1 MLLLLLLHR
10 SSPATVYHAFPS
22 TPGSFCACV
31 EQAKHPGD
39 ECRLHSGT
47 HYVTSRCLVD
57 DVHGTALNPIILAS
71 AGDGPVIVDGT
82 VALSSA
88 FVKRAGGVWGAPS
101 GAQSILQLFID
112 GELQVL
118 ARAPNSKWSDKG
130 VFFAVENWFRA
141 KAPGTHDL
149 ETGVGILRD
158 QGACA
163 DMSTCCSR
171 CNTHDLAKSGI
182 NATGAFGILNLY
194 SCDTGIQKI
203 KRHNA
208 DEADV
213 LHYNATWQGL
223 CDNYRGGDGRYFLTG
238 SRALLDAPEEWLL
251 DQEASEILVASRPD
265 NAAEVRGR
273 VTDYALMMTNTT
285 WLQIANIPF
294 FAATLSITGA
304 VANITLSSLTF
315 NYSGVSRRALNDT
328 VSPPI
333 ALTLWRPQIW
343 SDTAPSGFVIEDLT
357 VRYSD
362 GPALIAS
369 GNEISISDCLFEWND
384 WTAVGGSWPALDVP
398 QNGKAQRATTVWI
411 DDPAGLQARRMTF
424 RNNGCV
430 YGQPTRGDDP
440 RTIGLISLPSLSSL
454 SLSSRPPSLPSI
466 HPVPLKASMPAEVR
480 AKLHH

>member
-1 MLLLLLLHR
+1 MRIAVAGVCRRLAEQLLRQQQQITPLFD
-10 SSPATVYHAFPS
+10 ATGHLADADERQVHAVREF
-22 TPGSFCACV
+22 ANV
-31 EQAKHPGD
+31 
-39 ECRLHSGT
+39 
-47 HYVTSRCLVD
+47 
-57 DVHGTALNPIILAS
+57 
-71 AGDGPVIVDGT
+71 VIVEFEART
-82 VALSSA
+82 
-88 FVKRAGGVWGAPS
+88 
-101 GAQSILQLFID
+101 
-112 GELQVL
+112 L
-118 ARAPNSKWSDKG
+118 ARAARRQNLGRGQTAELRVPQKCFEPAFK
-130 VFFAVENWFRA
+130 VV
-141 KAPGTHDL
+141 GTVRVAGQVTW
-149 ETGVGILRD
+149 E
-158 QGACA
+158 GAGQDSVDDDSIKRCA
-163 DMSTCCSR
+163 DVIADSSDEFR
-171 CNTHDLAKSGI
+171 GLSHRQLFGQTHGQQ
-182 NATGAFGILNLY
+182 TRAFGILNLY

-223 CDNYRGGDGRYFLTG
+223 CDTYRGGDGRYFLTG

-285 WLQIANIPF
+285 WLQIANISF

-362 GPALIAS
+362 GPALMAS

-398 QNGKAQRATTVWI
+398 RNGKAQRATTVWI

-454 SLSSRPPSLPSI
+454 SLSSRPPFLPPI
-466 HPVPLKASMPAEVR
+466 HPVPLKASMPAELR